1 MPIRGD
7 RLSGEQISVYLGLIF
22 RARESHQYPAE
33 RFEGSIMVRVTP
45 TKRKIPAFTSRCI
58 RRRARACAA
67 PAWFLSSLDRSFFL
81 MALRFGLAVK
91 PSAGL
96 SVGLSSSLMVQDPAR
111 VALPSAGLASVA
123 EILARMTRRLLL
135 RGCWWADAH

>member
-1 MPIRGD
+1 MRGA
-7 RLSGEQISVYLGLIF
+7 RLVL
-22 RARESHQYPAE
+22 
-33 RFEGSIMVRVTP
+33 
-45 TKRKIPAFTSRCI
+45 
-58 RRRARACAA
+58 
-67 PAWFLSSLDRSFFL
+67 LSSLDRSFFL

-96 SVGLSSSLMVQDPAR
+96 SVGLCRSSSLMVQDPAR